1 MTLRPGLIWTALAAA
16 ALISVAFASNGG
28 LFSRS
33 KAAPDRG
40 LKSGHAKHAEQELDC
55 TTCHAWEENGHVVP
69 GHELCSICHAI
80 DEEATDKA
88 ACNFC
93 HTREDQSVD
102 PLVKRMS
109 VETIFGHQPH
119 IDAEVDCIKC
129 HETPGEIPDLP
140 KGPLMPWCMECHV
153 ESEIPMLESGEP
165 NVNFAKNE
173 CTVCHSEITAQTRP
187 EFRGGA
193 RIAHDSPEIW
203 IKAHGRESQ
212 FDPAYCAMC
221 HDTVASCDDCHRRE
235 KPQSHT
241 VAWRRKAHGLRAVI
255 DQQNCAACH
264 EEDYC
269 AKCHEKTE
277 PASHRAG
284 FGGSLNQHCVSCHY
298 PPQETSCTV
307 CHEEIEHRKAKVSPH
322 TFGIFPVNC
331 AVCHPGGEPH
341 RAPHLTN
348 NSVSCKTCH
357 E

>member
-1 MTLRPGLIWTALAAA
+1 MTFRPGHTWTALATA

-33 KAAPDRG
+33 KASPDRG
-40 LKSGHAKHAEQELDC
+40 LKSGHAKHLEQALDC
-55 TTCHAWEENGHVVP
+55 TTCHAWEEGGHVVP
-69 GHELCSICHAI
+69 THDLCSICHAI
-80 DEEATDKA
+80 DMESKDKS

-93 HTREDQSVD
+93 HTRDDQSVD

-109 VETIFGHQPH
+109 VETIFAHQPH
-119 IDAEVDCIKC
+119 VDAAIECTKC
-129 HETPGEIPDLP
+129 HETPGVIPDLP
-140 KGPLMPWCMECHV
+140 KGPLMPWCMECHDK
-153 ESEIPMLESGEP
+153 SEAPKLESGEP
-165 NVNFAKNE
+165 NVAFAKNE
-173 CTVCHSEITAQTRP
+173 CTVCHKELTAQTRP
-187 EFRGGA
+187 SFRGKT
-193 RIAHDSPEIW
+193 RIAHDSPDIW
-203 IKAHGRESQ
+203 IKAHGQEAQ
-212 FDPAYCAMC
+212 FDPAYCATC

-241 VAWRRKAHGLRAVI
+241 VAWRRKTHGLQAQMN
-255 DQQNCAACH
+255 QQSCSACH

-269 AKCHEKTE
+269 VKCHEKTE

-284 FGGSLNQHCVSCHY
+284 FGGALNQHCVSCHF
-298 PPQETSCTV
+298 PPQDTSCTV
-307 CHEEIEHRKAKVSPH
+307 CHEEIEHQKAGLSPH

-348 NSVSCKTCH
+348 NSVSCKVCH